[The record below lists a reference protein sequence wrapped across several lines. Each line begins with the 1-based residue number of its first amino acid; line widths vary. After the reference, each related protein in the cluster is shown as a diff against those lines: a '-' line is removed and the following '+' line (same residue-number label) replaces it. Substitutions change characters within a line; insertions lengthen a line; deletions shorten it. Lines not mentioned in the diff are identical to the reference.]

1 MMNKIIIGLITA
13 VLFGCS
19 LPPSYH
25 MVQFSGQ
32 LENLPAE
39 PVELDFFRDHI
50 NNDRRIVELPVNAD
64 GGFAV
69 TFEVP
74 GPVMG
79 TLTAGR
85 QRMLVYLE
93 RGFTLHMKG
102 DAARLSEQVEFTGEG
117 SAENNFL
124 LIYRREVESQ
134 LTGSLMQRAAR
145 DLPPEAYLHFAD
157 SLKQLKLDF
166 FREHI
171 AHRLSGENFKDF
183 FETTVRYEKYQQLL
197 AYPGLHQR
205 LNQKEASPVLPLGYY
220 DFLEEAMTYND
231 QPMSNLTYINFLL
244 AYLDYVKDS
253 HDHSFDNLSRHEAHF
268 LLAGEYLSDMPK
280 YYIQALSV
288 SREMNSGDMEKA
300 MSMYDDYMEYSP
312 VEAYKESLGN
322 ALTAIRALWAGN
334 PAPAFTMTDI
344 NGDEVSLADYHGK
357 VVYLKFWAS
366 WCGPCMRQVPPAAEL
381 KERFA
386 GEDDLV
392 FMYFSIDREEEAWR
406 NAVSHHGITGVHM
419 RTPGRE
425 RGVPA
430 LYNVRWIPTF
440 YIIGRDGK
448 IFDHR
453 PPMPAD
459 EGIDD
464 ALRMALA
471 S

>member
-1 MMNKIIIGLITA
+1 MA

-32 LENLPAE
+32 LENLPDE
-39 PVELDFFRDHI
+39 PLELDFFRDHI

-64 GGFAV
+64 GSFAV

-85 QRMLVYLE
+85 QRMPVYLE

-102 DAARLSEQVEFTGEG
+102 DAARLSDQVEFTGEG

-124 LIYRREVESQ
+124 VIYRREVESQ
-134 LTGSLMQRAAR
+134 LTGSLMQQAAR
-145 DLPPEAYLHFAD
+145 DLQPDAYAHFAD
-157 SLKQLKLDF
+157 SLKQLKMNF
-166 FREHI
+166 FREHV

-205 LNQKEASPVLPLGYY
+205 LNEQELPPLLPLGYY
-220 DFLEEAMTYND
+220 DFLEEAIAYNG
-231 QPMSNLTYINFLL
+231 QPMSNLVYINFLL
-244 AYLDYVKDS
+244 TYLDHVREAND
-253 HDHSFDNLSRHEAHF
+253 HDFDHLSRHEANF
-268 LLAGEYLSDMPK
+268 LLAGKYLSDMPK

-288 SREMNSGDMEKA
+288 SREMNSGDMDKA
-300 MSMYDDYMEYSP
+300 LGMYDNYLEYSP
-312 VEAYKESLGN
+312 VDAYKQSLGN
-322 ALTAIRALWAGN
+322 ALTAIRSLWAGN
-334 PAPAFTMTDI
+334 PAPAFMMTDI
-344 NGDEVSLADYHGK
+344 HGNEVSLADYHGK

-386 GEDDLV
+386 GEEDLV
-392 FMYFSIDREEEAWR
+392 FLYVSIEREDVAWR
-406 NAVSHHGITGVHM
+406 NAVAHHGITGVHA

-440 YIIGRDGK
+440 YIIGRDGN

-464 ALRMALA
+464 VLRNALT